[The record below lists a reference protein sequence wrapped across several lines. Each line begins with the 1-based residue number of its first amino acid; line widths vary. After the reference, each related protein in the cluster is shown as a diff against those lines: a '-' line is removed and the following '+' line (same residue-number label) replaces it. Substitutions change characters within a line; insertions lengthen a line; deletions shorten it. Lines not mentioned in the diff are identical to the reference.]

1 MWAGLLAVILFTWV
15 AYKIWIFPGET
26 LVPQKLQYGI
36 VLGATANGSVPTP
49 VFQKRIDQA
58 IALYHSDR
66 VETLIFT
73 GGPGDPPQAEVGKLV
88 AQAAGVPPDRI
99 LTETWSTN
107 TLENLFFAQQ
117 LIPEER
123 GIHIAIISDGFHL
136 KRSFLLAKGL
146 GLEAFPIA
154 TNHSA
159 YRSWTSRSQFVARET
174 LAYLYY
180 RFLDFTGILDRK
192 ISSLRK
198 TQGKK

>member
-1 MWAGLLAVILFTWV
+1 M
-15 AYKIWIFPGET
+15 AYKIWIFPGAT
-26 LVPQKLQYGI
+26 PVPQKLQYGI

-88 AQAAGVPPDRI
+88 AQAAGVPPDKI
-99 LTETWSTN
+99 LTETRSTN
-107 TLENLFFAQQ
+107 TLENLFFAQE
-117 LIPEER
+117 LIPEES
-123 GIHIAIISDGFHL
+123 GIQIAIISDGFHL

-159 YRSWTSRSQFVARET
+159 YRSWRTRVKFISRET

-180 RFLDFTGILDRK
+180 RFLDLSGILDRR
-192 ISSLRK
+192 ISSLRED
-198 TQGKK
+198 QGRK